1 MILVLNGDNEDVNSK
16 FRQNVITLILDNFIE
31 QILQKTKDTLSLALS
46 LSLSAIALAPLAI
59 GLSIFLLLHPSFFL
73 ILERKAS
80 LDFFLSILLAGVI
93 IVSLIWLVTGIRQ
106 YRSIKLWNKKYSV
119 FTEKRGTRQKYSAEY
134 DLDQDY

>member
-1 MILVLNGDNEDVNSK
+1 LNEDNEDVNSK
-16 FRQNVITLILDNFIE
+16 FRQNVITLMDNFIE

-73 ILERKAS
+73 ILEKES
-80 LDFFLSILLAGVI
+80 EFGLFLSILLAGVI

-106 YRSIKLWNKKYSV
+106 YRSIKLWNKKYSI
-119 FTEKRGTRQKYSAEY
+119 FTERKEELDRNIAAEY

>member
-1 MILVLNGDNEDVNSK
+1 MNEDNEDVNSK
-16 FRQNVITLILDNFIE
+16 FRQNVITLMDNFIE

-73 ILERKAS
+73 ILEKES
-80 LDFFLSILLAGVI
+80 EFGLFLSILLSSVI

-106 YRSIKLWNKKYSV
+106 YRSIKLWNKNYSV
-119 FTEKRGTRQKYSAEY
+119 FTERKEELDKNIVAEY

>member
-1 MILVLNGDNEDVNSK
+1 MNEDNEDFNSK
-16 FRQNVITLILDNFIE
+16 FRQNVITLMDNFIE

-73 ILERKAS
+73 ILEKES
-80 LDFFLSILLAGVI
+80 EFGLFLSILLAGVI

-119 FTEKRGTRQKYSAEY
+119 FTERKEELDKNIAAEY

>member
-1 MILVLNGDNEDVNSK
+1 LNEDNEDVNSK
-16 FRQNVITLILDNFIE
+16 FRQNVITLMDNFIE

-73 ILERKAS
+73 ILEKES
-80 LDFFLSILLAGVI
+80 EFGLFLSILLAGVI

-119 FTEKRGTRQKYSAEY
+119 FIERKEELDKNIVAEY

>member
-1 MILVLNGDNEDVNSK
+1 MNEEDNEDFNSA
-16 FRQNVITLILDNFIE
+16 FRQNVITLMDNFID
-31 QILQKTKDTLSLALS
+31 QILQKTKDTLSLSLS
-46 LSLSAIALAPLAI
+46 LSLSSIALAPLAI

-73 ILERKAS
+73 ILEKES
-80 LDFFLSILLAGVI
+80 EFGLFLSILLVGVV

-119 FTEKRGTRQKYSAEY
+119 FIERKEELDKNIAAEY

>member
-1 MILVLNGDNEDVNSK
+1 MNEEDNEDFNSA
-16 FRQNVITLILDNFIE
+16 FRQNVITLMDNFID
-31 QILQKTKDTLSLALS
+31 QILQKTKDTLSLSLS
-46 LSLSAIALAPLAI
+46 LSLSSIALAPLAI

-73 ILERKAS
+73 ILEKES
-80 LDFFLSILLAGVI
+80 EFGLFLSILLAGVI

-119 FTEKRGTRQKYSAEY
+119 FIERKEELDKNIAAEY

>member
-1 MILVLNGDNEDVNSK
+1 LNEDNEDFNSK
-16 FRQNVITLILDNFIE
+16 FRQNVITLMDNFIE

-73 ILERKAS
+73 ILEKES
-80 LDFFLSILLAGVI
+80 EFGLFLSILLAGVI
-93 IVSLIWLVTGIRQ
+93 IVSLLWLVTGIRQ
-106 YRSIKLWNKKYSV
+106 YRSIKLWNKKYSI
-119 FTEKRGTRQKYSAEY
+119 FTERKEELDRNIAAEY

>member
-1 MILVLNGDNEDVNSK
+1 LNEDNEDVNSK
-16 FRQNVITLILDNFIE
+16 FRQNVITLMDNFIE

-73 ILERKAS
+73 ILEKES
-80 LDFFLSILLAGVI
+80 EFGLFLSILLAGVI

-119 FTEKRGTRQKYSAEY
+119 FTERKEELDKNIAAEY

>member
-1 MILVLNGDNEDVNSK
+1 M
-16 FRQNVITLILDNFIE
+16 DNFIE

-73 ILERKAS
+73 ILEKES
-80 LDFFLSILLAGVI
+80 EFGLFLSILLAGVI

-119 FTEKRGTRQKYSAEY
+119 FIERKEELDKNIVAEY

>member
-1 MILVLNGDNEDVNSK
+1 M
-16 FRQNVITLILDNFIE
+16 DNFIE

-73 ILERKAS
+73 ILEKES
-80 LDFFLSILLAGVI
+80 EFGLFLSILLAGVI

-119 FTEKRGTRQKYSAEY
+119 FTERKEELDKNIVAEY